1 MNFLNINP
9 VKKFGTKDKNFSKL
23 FVGIDPCKK
32 GHVGRTSMIRAYI
45 ALCILFVFSY
55 AQAVQVS
62 IEDNGNIYL
71 GSTKGTRDYSAGD
84 TIRLDATT
92 RDGYAFDEWKMDNG
106 GNCVIDDAH
115 SRSTFAT
122 AYEGGL
128 CRFRPYAKEQS
139 FYYELTP
146 GGAPTVLDFKKY
158 STTTGYSVYGVR
170 VKVKQGGK
178 RLVLAIS
185 NYTQRKYPSKGHT
198 GFDNRMESAGSFS
211 NGRLVFYSDEYE
223 YSSTPYDYYIAIPE
237 ENIDSEDKTATVQ
250 AFLAYYLSTKVEGG
264 GSVKLGSSGSVL
276 IEGDTQTV
284 SATPSK
290 GYRFGHWKTT
300 GGCSV
305 DDENSVTATITMGAN
320 DCVVTAVFNTGEVY
334 ELSST
339 PKSFNFAEDAFLVD
353 GNYDLR
359 TKFTAPATGTYV
371 VEVKT
376 NRSIKYIDNGQNS
389 SFNGTTEKTLASNG
403 QISLSMS
410 AGKSYYILFRQ
421 VEGYGTDDIQ
431 LVVKRKYVLSYDIS
445 GSGSYSTKNCDPDSS
460 YSISAGS
467 KYGKM
472 FDKWNVVS
480 GTCKIDDAYL
490 ATTKVQLSTNC
501 SVKALF
507 KDAPILPITETP
519 VTYKLSDDGYVSGT
533 SYRMNTGFVP
543 TDSGTY
549 RLTIKPALST
559 SFYLYDDGS
568 DKTFPSTTG
577 KSYSGTTTRQIFLGS
592 VDTDGRYFL
601 FSSGISQSL
610 TLNVDRTYHIELEGD
625 EGISAKFENGSSHDT
640 THINGE
646 SIQIS
651 ATASSGKRF
660 SYMKVTSGNCT
671 LDDSASQNAKV
682 TVDGDC
688 KITVFSEDD
697 GGVYP
702 ISTTPSEFN
711 YGMHRSEIGSSF
723 GIRTVFTAPEDGW
736 YTLFAKGNLANNVW
750 AYDETFTTRRIVSSN
765 VFSATEGEKY
775 YFYLQSTNTSYS
787 PDKNDT
793 LSVWVV
799 KNVNVSSAVSGA
811 GTVKVNGKL
820 GSSDDK
826 FAGDSISIVATAD
839 DGSRFDHWEKVSG
852 SCTIRDTAKV
862 STFVALAGDCKV
874 KAFFVEGKIFE
885 ISETPK
891 SLNYLKDGVMRDG
904 YMGIQTYFD
913 APAAGIY
920 KFTVSS
926 NMIVLRYRY
935 SDETFETSESYNLP
949 NVEVIA
955 EAGKHYYFFRNNHNL
970 SQITSADSILV
981 SVKRNYRV
989 HVDTLGKGY
998 ITINGYSRY
1007 DDSTATAGDTLQ
1019 LVATPYTNF
1028 KFKKW
1033 NVVSGSCT
1041 LSDKASAVT
1050 TVTVKGDCNLEA
1062 HFAEGEIYSVT
1073 DTPKEYTFKDNYY
1086 SGSATNGV
1094 RFRFVAPDDG
1104 KFGIVV
1110 KRKNQ
1115 ANYVK
1120 YYKCANVACTSS
1132 SINKNVYTAYID
1144 SVTVSKGDSVSFKVV
1159 PYNAADAD
1167 EDTISVYYVDL
1178 NEKRLVIKLLA
1189 DSLGSVTPSA
1199 GYTDVISGMDYS
1211 IDAVATRFGYRFD
1224 QWSVKSGDAT
1234 IANKNTSY
1242 TSVSTTSDATVQA
1255 HFRKGDVYEVDE
1267 TVKSF
1272 VYSTDYYSDSVY
1284 RDKYEVALKWTPK
1297 DTGTFFLDIESPR
1310 GCVYVF
1316 GSNSTFRSYNSYTN
1330 FTNKY
1335 SLPVTVKNKG
1345 ETLYWTIAP
1354 YSSSYYN
1361 NSFTVTIRG
1370 SVSLKVIAG
1379 SNGSLSSK
1387 SEIKLGAGQDTT
1399 VTAYGNMGYVFDKW
1413 RVVSGGASIKSLTS
1427 RSTKVTVNKD
1437 AVIEATFRKGS
1448 IQDIGY
1454 DESEFTFNKDKYTDN
1469 GGFNNH
1475 VFMTWTAP
1483 DSGAYFVD
1491 FDISGSSYLYSFGT
1505 DSTFSRSSSKYY
1517 YSGKNSVAFTG
1528 ASGVPQYWALGPY
1541 YASDT
1546 SDSYNVKISKGYELS
1561 VNVDAS
1567 MGTINTDRKIA
1578 LHKGRDTTITASSK
1592 VGYFFDGWSKVSGS
1606 VTIADTTVRSIKV
1619 SVESDATIK
1628 AKFHK
1633 GPVQKI
1639 GTTAKTFTFNK
1650 DVFTDH
1656 ADHLYDV
1663 ALTWTAPDSGW
1674 YTLEIESP
1682 DSNITRGYFW
1692 KYDTD
1697 STFSGSY
1704 STYTLPISYLFQGA
1718 AGVPQ
1723 YWSFQRYS
1731 YADSS
1736 KRFTAK
1742 IVKSADITVVSD
1754 GHGSVTPTTPKP
1766 ASLTSSVSITA
1777 TSDFGYK
1784 FKEWVITSGTPDIKD
1799 VKSANTTVKS
1809 ADNATVK
1816 ATFSKGT
1823 IHALGATS
1831 KDFVFAKDFYTDTAG
1846 FKNLVFMSWTAPDT
1860 NWYFIEVSA
1869 DSAINLNLY
1878 SYGTDLKNRGGRLTK
1893 VNGKSIL
1900 TFQGTKGATHY
1911 WSLGPAYARDSLVG
1925 FSAKI
1930 AAPYVLTVESADHGT
1945 VHPNGAV
1952 VLPSGGDTTVMAI
1965 PYGGYVFSKWTVTK
1979 GNVIITNPIS
1989 EKTKVSPIDSVCSI
2003 KANYVV
2009 DLTTVPKVDIQGIKT
2024 SGHPEIC
2031 SIVSV
2036 VDSNSGKSI
2045 FDLDSSDFVLFEDG
2059 KSLPATVTS
2068 PKNVMGVSVVFVVDE
2083 SASISS
2089 IQTAAREYVTR
2100 FVNEM
2105 EEFDRVA
2112 IVGYVDTVRVVQD
2125 YTSNRDTLLAAVNRL
2140 KFTGAYED
2148 IALGAYTG
2156 VDLGSDLGGP
2166 KAIIVFSDG
2175 MSDHKKFPASTVVEL
2190 AERYATSIYTIAFK
2204 KSASFDTG
2212 LSNYGFDILQDMAAG
2227 TGGRYY
2233 ETAGISE
2240 TREILAQ
2247 IRHDMQTRYTV
2258 CYTTP
2263 DTIIDG
2269 DIHHVKIGISYR
2281 GHKDSDTASWRED
2294 FLPPK
2299 VTLTR
2304 ATAGLVGKE
2313 FDSDSLKIGV
2323 LVSSRLSMASVKAFV
2338 RTHGDTLSAY
2348 KQLAMKKV
2356 KDSTWTVI
2364 VPESYLVSP
2373 GIDFYVIATD
2383 SLGRTGNVPSV
2394 YSPERN
2400 PYTIYLKNLKSSIA
2414 LLTEGCVDT
2423 VETKVKLSFNVR
2435 DVEGVDSV
2443 KLYYRN
2449 SDKEPFDTLPMV
2461 RRSRTSNYWD
2471 VMVLSKAFGGSKL
2484 QINAEAWDV
2493 QGEKTTWLTTEKTFI
2508 EGCEPPP
2515 APDEK
2520 DYINIVNGDSAGKA
2534 IGRTTKKIRLTL
2546 ESQDF
2551 SPGKDTLKVSL
2562 SCLSSGDI
2570 ESNLK
2575 VAEKK
2580 SGYYEITKDIE
2591 KNEYAP
2597 KRGDGKISCDALDTL
2612 VAEFKDPVYKTVA
2625 RNMVVLSDDI
2635 KIAYRFLK
2643 KKNDADLDSIE
2654 TNDSV
2659 AFVLR
2664 VTAGSK
2670 SLYTRDTIK
2679 VALFTDTGDTIKLKA
2694 VETGEY
2700 SSEYETTSAFYFV
2713 EDKKELKSDRL
2724 DAVFNYKSTNNR
2736 IKIHAEVDGDKSS
2749 LKSRDSLIV
2758 YSNYSAADYA
2768 EIYDSDKDGRADSI
2782 RIHFIER
2789 LSENIVSIDTVF
2801 WNVGGKTW
2809 KKASK
2814 SKMRLSED
2822 SRWVESI
2829 IEEPFDYGVTFADE
2843 DEAPYL
2849 RMTKTA
2855 ADRSQKVELRDK
2867 IGPVA
2872 VKAEKHP
2879 GRVQTE
2885 EYIQD
2890 SYGIPPDTLIVEMS
2904 EAISTKEKKEP
2915 WKNLFRYSARC
2926 SDTASMALRI
2936 QGEPKVSESGKEWT
2950 IVLKD
2955 NNLLVDNCIRTNPAS
2970 GYVDGQKNTV
2980 GIGGVSVGGKNS
2992 DIYLYEVSSNIR
3004 LLKKNKKPKWIP
3016 PEEKEWEL
3024 VPDSLQTIR
3033 ISSIAPYKARV
3044 IIYDNYSNVVTSFN
3058 QSFTKEEMEMDSR
3071 GNENDHSKLG
3081 FLYWNERSSEGRK
3094 VGDGVYIWRID
3105 FRFNDG
3111 HKEYRVLKTGVKRHK

>member
-1 MNFLNINP
+1 
-9 VKKFGTKDKNFSKL
+9 
-23 FVGIDPCKK
+23 
-32 GHVGRTSMIRAYI
+32 MIRAYI
-45 ALCILFVFSY
+45 ALCILFAFSF

-71 GSTKGTRDYSAGD
+71 GSTKGTRDYAAGD

-128 CRFRPYAKEQS
+128 CRFRPYAKEQN
-139 FYYELTP
+139 FYYTLTP
-146 GGAPTVLDFKKY
+146 GGSPTVLDFKKY
-158 STTTGYSVYGVR
+158 STTTEYSVYGVR
-170 VKVKQGGK
+170 VKIEQGGK
-178 RLVLAIS
+178 RVVLAIS
-185 NYTQRKYPSKGHT
+185 NYTHNKSVYKSHR
-198 GFDNRMESAGSFS
+198 GFDSGMYSGGSFS
-211 NGRLVFYSDEYE
+211 NGRLIFYSDEYE
-223 YSSTPYDYYIAIPE
+223 YSPTPYDYYIAIPE

-305 DDENSVTATITMGAN
+305 DDETSATATITMGAN

-334 ELSST
+334 ALSST
-339 PKSFNFAEDAFLVD
+339 PKSFNLAKDAFLAD

-359 TKFTAPATGTYV
+359 TVFTAPATGTYV
-371 VEVKT
+371 IHVKT

-389 SFNGTTEKTLASNG
+389 SFNATTEKTLASNG

-410 AGKSYYILFRQ
+410 AGKSNYIMFRQ
-421 VEGYGTDDIQ
+421 VEDYGTDDIE
-431 LVVKRKYVLSYDIS
+431 LVVKRKYVLRYDKS
-445 GSGSYSTKNCDPDSS
+445 GSGSYSSMNCDPDSS
-460 YSISAGS
+460 YSITAGS
-467 KYGKM
+467 VFGKM
-472 FDKWNVVS
+472 FDKWDVVS
-480 GTCKIDDAYL
+480 GTCQMDDESLVTA
-490 ATTKVQLSTNC
+490 KVQLSTDC
-501 SVKALF
+501 SVKAQF
-507 KDAPILPITETP
+507 KEAPILPIAETP
-519 VTYKLSDDGYVSGT
+519 VTYKLSADGYISG
-533 SYRMNTGFVP
+533 SNYRINTGFVP

-549 RLTIKPALST
+549 RLTIKPAAST
-559 SFYLYDDGS
+559 TVYLYDEGS
-568 DKTFPSTTG
+568 DNTFPSTTS
-577 KSYSGTTTRQIFLGS
+577 KTYSGTATKQVFLGS
-592 VDTDGRYFL
+592 VNTDGRYLL
-601 FSSGISQSL
+601 FSTGSSQSL

-625 EGISAKFENGSSHDT
+625 EYISAKFENGSSHDT
-640 THINGE
+640 THTNGE
-646 SIQIS
+646 SIQIAAS
-651 ATASSGKRF
+651 VSSGKRF
-660 SYMKVTSGNCT
+660 SYMKVTSGKCT
-671 LDDSASQNAKV
+671 LSDTAAQNAKV
-682 TVDGDC
+682 TVNGDC
-688 KITVFSEDD
+688 KIAVFSEDE

-702 ISTTPSEFN
+702 ISATPSEFN
-711 YGMHRSEIGSSF
+711 YGKHRSEIGSGF
-723 GIRTVFTAPEDGW
+723 GIRTVFTAPEDGR
-736 YTLFAKGNLANNVW
+736 YTLFVKGNQSSTAW
-750 AYDETFTTRRIVSSN
+750 AYDETFTTKSSLSSN
-765 VFSATEGEKY
+765 TFSATEGEKY
-775 YFYLQSTNTSYS
+775 YFYLQSANSSYS

-799 KNVNVSSAVSGA
+799 KNVNVTSAVSGA
-811 GTVKVNGKL
+811 GSVKVNGKS

-826 FAGDSISIVATAD
+826 LAGDSISIVATAD

-852 SCTIRDTAKV
+852 SCTISDTAKI
-862 STFVALAGDCKV
+862 STFVTLAGDCKV

-891 SLNYLKDGVMRDG
+891 SFHFLKDGVMRDG

-913 APAAGIY
+913 VPAAGIY
-920 KFTVSS
+920 KFTTSS
-926 NMIVLRYRY
+926 NTTVSRYLY
-935 SDETFETSESYNLP
+935 SDETFETLVSYNSSDI
-949 NVEVIA
+949 EAIA
-955 EAGKHYYFFRNNHNL
+955 EDGKHYYVFRDYRNV
-970 SQITSADSILV
+970 SQVTSADSILV
-981 SVKRNYRV
+981 SVKRVYRV
-989 HVDTLGKGY
+989 HIDTLGKGY
-998 ITINGYSRY
+998 VTINGYSRY
-1007 DDSTATAGDTLQ
+1007 DDSTATAGDTLR
-1019 LVATPYTNF
+1019 LAASPYTGY

-1033 NVVSGSCT
+1033 DIVSGSCT
-1041 LSDKASAVT
+1041 LSDKASATT
-1050 TVTVKGDCNLEA
+1050 TVTVKGNCNLKA
-1062 HFAEGEIYSVT
+1062 HFVAGEIYSVT
-1073 DTPKEYTFKDNYY
+1073 DTPEEYNFKDHYY
-1086 SGSATNGV
+1086 NTSATYGV
-1094 RFRFVAPDDG
+1094 RFTFVAPDDG
-1104 KFGIVV
+1104 KYGIVV
-1110 KRKNQ
+1110 KLKNRV
-1115 ANYVK
+1115 NYVR
-1120 YYKCANVACTSS
+1120 YYKCANAGCTSS
-1132 SINKNVYTAYID
+1132 SINKSVYTSYID
-1144 SVTVSKGDSVSFKVV
+1144 SVTVSKDDVVNFKVV

-1167 EDTISVYYVDL
+1167 EDTISVHYVDL

-1189 DSLGSVTPSA
+1189 DSLGTVTPSA
-1199 GYTDVISGMDYS
+1199 GYKDAISGMDYS

-1224 QWSVKSGDAT
+1224 QWSVKSGNAT
-1234 IANKNTSY
+1234 IANKDTSY
-1242 TSVSTTSDATVQA
+1242 TFVSTTSDATVQA
-1255 HFRKGDVYEVDE
+1255 HFRKGDIYEIDE

-1310 GCVYVF
+1310 GYVYGF
-1316 GSNSTFRSYNSYTN
+1316 GNSSTFRSYSTYTS
-1330 FTNKY
+1330 FSNKY

-1370 SVSLKVIAG
+1370 SVSLKVFAG
-1379 SNGSLSSK
+1379 SNGSISGNSV
-1387 SEIKLGAGQDTT
+1387 IKLGAGQDTT
-1399 VTAYGNMGYVFDKW
+1399 VAAYGNMGYVFDKW
-1413 RVVSGGASIKSLTS
+1413 RVVSGDVSIKGLTS

-1437 AVIEATFRKGS
+1437 AVIEASFRKGL

-1454 DESEFTFNKDKYTDN
+1454 DESEFMFNKDKYTDN

-1483 DSGAYFVD
+1483 DSGVYFVD
-1491 FDISGSSYLYSFGT
+1491 FDISGFSYFYSFGT

-1517 YSGKNSVAFTG
+1517 YSGKNSFSFTG

-1546 SDSYNVKISKGYELS
+1546 SDSYNVKINKGYELS

-1592 VGYFFDGWSKVSGS
+1592 VGYFFDEWSKVSGS
-1606 VTIADTTVRSIKV
+1606 VTIADTTVRSTKV
-1619 SVESDATIK
+1619 SIESDATIK

-1674 YTLEIESP
+1674 YYLEIESP
-1682 DSNITRGYFW
+1682 DSNITRGYLW
-1692 KYDTD
+1692 NYGTD
-1697 STFSGSY
+1697 STFSGFY
-1704 STYTLPISYLFQGA
+1704 STYTLPVGYLFQGA

-1723 YWSFQRYS
+1723 YWSFQRYT
-1731 YADSS
+1731 YADTS

-1742 IVKSADITVVSD
+1742 IAKSAQITVISD
-1754 GHGSVTPTTPKP
+1754 GHGTVTPTTPKP
-1766 ASLTSSVSITA
+1766 VGLTSSVNITA
-1777 TSDFGYK
+1777 TSNFGYK
-1784 FKEWVITSGTPDIKD
+1784 FKEWAVTSGTPDIKD
-1799 VKSANTTVKS
+1799 AKSANTTVKS
-1809 ADNATVK
+1809 ADDATVK

-1823 IHALGATS
+1823 IHAIGTTS
-1831 KDFVFAKDFYTDTAG
+1831 KDLVFAKDYYTDTTG

-1860 NWYFIEVSA
+1860 NWYFIEVAA
-1869 DSAINLNLY
+1869 DSTIALNFY
-1878 SYGTDLKNRGGRLTK
+1878 SYGTDLKNRDGRLTK
-1893 VNGKSIL
+1893 VNGKNIL
-1900 TFQGTKGATHY
+1900 SFQGTKGATYY
-1911 WSLGPAYARDSLVG
+1911 WSVGPSYTRDSLVG

-1930 AAPYVLTVESADHGT
+1930 AVPYVLTVESADHGT
-1945 VHPNGAV
+1945 VHPNGTV

-1979 GNVIITNPIS
+1979 GNVTIADPTS
-1989 EKTKVSPIDSVCSI
+1989 EKTKVSPIDSACSV

-2009 DLTTVPKVDIQGIKT
+2009 DLTTVPKVDIQGINI

-2036 VDSNSGKSI
+2036 VDSNSEKSI

-2233 ETAGISE
+2233 ETAGITE

-2269 DIHHVKIGISYR
+2269 DIHHVKIGVSYR
-2281 GHKDSDTASWRED
+2281 GKKASDTASWRED

-2299 VTLTR
+2299 VTLTKS
-2304 ATAGLVGKE
+2304 TAGLVGKKL
-2313 FDSDSLKIGV
+2313 DSDSLKIGV
-2323 LVSSRLSMASVKAFV
+2323 LVSSRLSMTSVRAFV

-2348 KQLAMKKV
+2348 KQLAMKNA
-2356 KDSTWTVI
+2356 KDSTWTVT
-2364 VPESYLVSP
+2364 VPASYLVAP
-2373 GIDFYVIATD
+2373 GIDFYVVATD
-2383 SLGRTGNVPSV
+2383 SLRHNGSTPSV
-2394 YSPERN
+2394 YSPDKN
-2400 PYTIYLKNLKSSIA
+2400 PYTIYIKNLKSSIA
-2414 LLTEGCVDT
+2414 LLTKGCVDT
-2423 VETKVKLSFNVR
+2423 VETEVKLSFEVR
-2435 DVEGVDSV
+2435 DTEGVDSV
-2443 KLYYRN
+2443 KLYYRKSN
-2449 SDKEPFDTLPMV
+2449 KVPYDTLPMV
-2461 RRSRTSNYWD
+2461 RRSRTSDYWD
-2471 VMVLSKAFGGSKL
+2471 VMVPSKAFGGSKL
-2484 QINAEAWDV
+2484 QISADAWDV
-2493 QGEKTTWLTTEKTFI
+2493 LGEKTTWLTTEKTFI
-2508 EGCEPPP
+2508 EGCEVPA
-2515 APDEK
+2515 APDVK
-2520 DYINIVNGDSAGKA
+2520 DHIKIVNADSAGKP
-2534 IGRTTKKIRLTL
+2534 IKRTTKKIRLTL

-2551 SPGKDTLKVSL
+2551 TSGKDTLKISL

-2580 SGYYEITKDIE
+2580 PGYYEITKDIE

-2597 KRGDGKISCDALDTL
+2597 KRGDGKISCDATDTL
-2612 VAEFKDPVYKTVA
+2612 VAEFKDPVYKTTA
-2625 RNMVVLSDDI
+2625 RKKVIVSDGIDP
-2635 KIAYRFLK
+2635 AYRFLK
-2643 KKNDADLDSIE
+2643 KKKDADLDSVE
-2654 TNDSV
+2654 TTDSV

-2664 VTAGSK
+2664 VTAESK
-2670 SLYTRDTIK
+2670 SLYDRDTIK

-2694 VETGEY
+2694 IETDVY
-2700 SSEYETTSAFYFV
+2700 SSEFETTSAFYFV
-2713 EDKKELKSDRL
+2713 EDKKELKSKRL

-2736 IKIHAEVDGDKSS
+2736 IRIHAEVDGDKSS
-2749 LKSRDSLIV
+2749 LRTRDSLIV

-2768 EIYDSDKDGRADSI
+2768 EIYDSDKDGRADSVRI
-2782 RIHFIER
+2782 RFIER

-2801 WNVGGKTW
+2801 WNAAGKTW

-2814 SKMRLSED
+2814 SKMHLSKD

-2829 IEEPFDYGVTFADE
+2829 IKEPFDYGVTFADK
-2843 DEAPYL
+2843 DDAPYL

-2855 ADRSQKVELRDK
+2855 ADRPQKVELRDK
-2867 IGPVA
+2867 IGPVP

-2879 GRVQTE
+2879 GRVQTV
-2885 EYIQD
+2885 EYIEE
-2890 SYGIPPDTLIVEMS
+2890 SYTIPPDTLFVEMS
-2904 EAISTKEKKEP
+2904 EAISTKEKEEP

-2926 SDTASMALRI
+2926 SDTVSMALRV

-2970 GYVDGQKNTV
+2970 GYVDGKKNAV
-2980 GIGGVSVGGKNS
+2980 GIGGVSVGGQNS

-3004 LLKKNKKPKWIP
+3004 LLKKDKKPKWIP
-3016 PEEKEWEL
+3016 PGEKEWEH

-3058 QSFTKEEMEMDSR
+3058 QTFTKEEMEMDSR
-3071 GNENDHSKLG
+3071 GNANDHSKLG

-3105 FRFNDG
+3105 FKFNDG
-3111 HKEYRVLKTGVKRHK
+3111 HKEYRLLKTGVKRRK

>member
-1 MNFLNINP
+1 
-9 VKKFGTKDKNFSKL
+9 
-23 FVGIDPCKK
+23 
-32 GHVGRTSMIRAYI
+32 MIRAYI
-45 ALCILFVFSY
+45 ALCILFAFSY

-92 RDGYAFDEWKMDNG
+92 KDGYAFDEWKMDAG

-146 GGAPTVLDFKKY
+146 GGSPTVLDFKKY
-158 STTTGYSVYGVR
+158 STTTGYSAYGVR
-170 VKVKQGGK
+170 IKVKQGGK

-185 NYTQRKYPSKGHT
+185 NYSKKSFSYAYKSHM
-198 GFDNRMESAGSFS
+198 GFDSGMSSAGDYSD
-211 NGRLVFYSDEYE
+211 GRLYFYSDGYG
-223 YSSTPYDYYIAIPE
+223 STPYDYYIAIPE

-250 AFLAYYLSTKVEGG
+250 AFLAYYLSTEVEGG
-264 GSVKLGSSGSVL
+264 GSAKLGSSTGRVL

-305 DDENSVTATITMGAN
+305 DDENSATATVTMGAN

-339 PKSFNFAEDAFLVD
+339 PKSFNFSKDAFLVD

-359 TKFTAPATGTYV
+359 TVFTAPAAGTYV
-371 VEVKT
+371 VHVKT
-376 NRSIKYIDNGQNS
+376 NRSIKYIDYGQNS
-389 SFNGTTEKTLASNG
+389 SSNVTTEKTLASNG
-403 QISLSMS
+403 QISLNMS
-410 AGKSYYILFRQ
+410 AGKSNYILFRQ
-421 VEGYGTDDIQ
+421 SEDYGTDDIE

-445 GSGSYSTKNCDPDSS
+445 GSGYSTKNCDPDSS
-460 YSISAGS
+460 YSISAAS
-467 KYGKM
+467 KFGKM

-507 KDAPILPITETP
+507 KDAPILPFTETP
-519 VTYKLSDDGYVSGT
+519 VTYKLSADGYVSG
-533 SYRMNTGFVP
+533 SNYRINTGFVP

-549 RLTIKPALST
+549 RLTIKPSAST
-559 SFYLYDDGS
+559 TIYLYDEGS
-568 DKTFPSTTG
+568 DNTFPSTTS
-577 KSYSGTTTRQIFLGS
+577 KTYSGTTTKQVFLGS
-592 VDTDGRYFL
+592 VNTDGRYLL
-601 FSSGISQSL
+601 FSTGSSQSL

-625 EGISAKFENGSSHDT
+625 EDISAKFENGSSHDT

-646 SIQIS
+646 SVQI
-651 ATASSGKRF
+651 TASVSGGKRF

-671 LDDSASQNAKV
+671 LNDTAAQNAKV
-682 TVDGDC
+682 TVKGDC
-688 KITVFSEDD
+688 KITVFSEDE

-723 GIRTVFTAPEDGW
+723 GIRTVFTAPEDGR
-736 YTLFAKGNLANNVW
+736 YTIFVKSNQSNKVW
-750 AYDETFTTRRIVSSN
+750 AYDETFTTTSSLSSN
-765 VFSATEGEKY
+765 AFSATEGEKY
-775 YFYLQSTNTSYS
+775 YFYLQSTNSSYS
-787 PDKNDT
+787 PDQNDT

-799 KNVNVSSAVSGA
+799 KNVNVTSTVSGA
-811 GTVKVNGKL
+811 GTVKVNSKL

-826 FAGDSISIVATAD
+826 LAGDSISIVATAD
-839 DGSRFDHWEKVSG
+839 GGSRFDHWEKVSG
-852 SCTIRDTAKV
+852 SCTIRDTTKN

-891 SLNYLKDGVMRDG
+891 WFNFLKDGVIRDG

-913 APAAGIY
+913 APTAGTY
-920 KFTVSS
+920 KFVTYS
-926 NMIVLRYRY
+926 NTTSYYRYLY
-935 SDETFETSESYNLP
+935 SDETFETSGLYKSS
-949 NVEVIA
+949 NVDAIE
-955 EAGKHYYFFRNNHNL
+955 EAGKHYYVFRDYH
-970 SQITSADSILV
+970 SVPQVTSADSILI
-981 SVKRNYRV
+981 SVKRTYRV
-989 HVDTLGKGY
+989 HIDTLGKGY
-998 ITINGYSRY
+998 VTINGYTRY
-1007 DDSTATAGDTLQ
+1007 DDSTAAAGDTLR
-1019 LVATPYTNF
+1019 LVASPNTGY

-1033 NVVSGSCT
+1033 DVVSGSCT
-1041 LSDKASAVT
+1041 LSDKASATT
-1050 TVTVKGDCNLEA
+1050 TVTVKGDCNLKA

-1073 DTPKEYTFKDNYY
+1073 DTPKEYTFKDHYY

-1094 RFRFVAPDDG
+1094 RFSFAAPADG
-1104 KFGIVV
+1104 KYGIVV
-1110 KRKNQ
+1110 KLKNR
-1115 ANYVK
+1115 ANYVT
-1120 YYKCANVACTSS
+1120 YYKCANVGCTSS
-1132 SINKNVYTAYID
+1132 SIYKSYVTSYID
-1144 SVTVSKGDSVSFKVV
+1144 SVTVSKDTVVNFKVL
-1159 PYNAADAD
+1159 PYSTI
-1167 EDTISVYYVDL
+1167 EDTISVHYVDL

-1189 DSLGSVTPSA
+1189 DSLGTVTPSA
-1199 GYTDVISGMDYS
+1199 GYTDVIPGMDYS
-1211 IDAVATRFGYRFD
+1211 IAAAATRFGYRFD
-1224 QWSVKSGDAT
+1224 QWSVKSGNAT
-1234 IANKNTSY
+1234 IANKDTCY
-1242 TSVSTTSDATVQA
+1242 TYVSTTNNATVQA
-1255 HFRKGDVYEVDE
+1255 HFRKGDVYEIDK

-1272 VYSTDYYSDSVY
+1272 VYSTDYYSDSAYYY
-1284 RDKYEVALKWTPK
+1284 RGNYEVALKWTPT
-1297 DTGTFFLDIESPR
+1297 DTGTFFLDIESPQAS
-1310 GCVYVF
+1310 GYVYVF
-1316 GSNSTFRSYNSYTN
+1316 GNSSTFRSYDTYNS
-1330 FTNKY
+1330 FSDKY
-1335 SLPVTVKNKG
+1335 SLPVVVKNKG
-1345 ETLYWTIAP
+1345 ETLYWTVAP

-1361 NSFTVTIRG
+1361 KSFTVTIRG
-1370 SVSLKVIAG
+1370 AVSLKVIAG
-1379 SNGSLSSK
+1379 SNGSLSSN

-1413 RVVSGGASIKSLTS
+1413 RVVSGSASIKSLTS

-1437 AVIEATFRKGS
+1437 AVIEASFRKGP

-1454 DESEFTFNKDKYTDN
+1454 DVSEFTFNKDKYTDISKY
-1469 GGFNNH
+1469 NNY

-1483 DSGAYFVD
+1483 DSGLYFVD
-1491 FDISGSSYLYSFGT
+1491 FDISDYSYLYSFGT
-1505 DSTFSRSSSKYY
+1505 DSTFSRYSSTYY
-1517 YSGKNSVAFTG
+1517 YSGKHSLVFTG
-1528 ASGVPQYWALGPY
+1528 ASGVPQYWAMGPY
-1541 YASDT
+1541 YASDS
-1546 SDSYNVKISKGYELS
+1546 SDSYNVKISRGYELT
-1561 VNVDAS
+1561 VNVDTS
-1567 MGTINTDRKIA
+1567 MGTINTASKIA

-1592 VGYFFDGWSKVSGS
+1592 VGYFFDEWSKVSGS
-1606 VTIADTTVRSIKV
+1606 VTIDASTERTTKV
-1619 SVESDATIK
+1619 SIESDATIK

-1650 DVFTDH
+1650 DNFTDYSS
-1656 ADHLYDV
+1656 HLYDV

-1674 YTLEIESP
+1674 YYLEIESP
-1682 DSNITRGYFW
+1682 DSDITRGYLW
-1692 KYDTD
+1692 KYGTD
-1697 STFSGSY
+1697 STFGGSY
-1704 STYTLPISYLFQGA
+1704 STYSLPVSYLFQGA

-1723 YWSFQRYS
+1723 YWSFQRYT
-1731 YADSS
+1731 YADTS

-1742 IVKSADITVVSD
+1742 IVKSAEIKVISD
-1754 GHGSVTPTTPKP
+1754 GHGTVTPTTPRP

-1784 FKEWVITSGTPDIKD
+1784 FKEWTITAGTPDIEDAKN
-1799 VKSANTTVKS
+1799 ANTTTTS
-1809 ADNATVK
+1809 ADDATIK

-1823 IHALGATS
+1823 IHTIGATS
-1831 KDFVFAKDFYTDTAG
+1831 KDFVFANDYYTDTTG
-1846 FKNLVFMSWTAPDT
+1846 FKNQVFMSWTAPDT
-1860 NWYFIEVSA
+1860 NWYFIEVTA
-1869 DSAINLNLY
+1869 GSAIDLDFY
-1878 SYGTDLKNRGGRLTK
+1878 SYGTDLKNRNGRLTK
-1893 VNGKSIL
+1893 VNGKNIL
-1900 TFQGTKGATHY
+1900 SFQGPKGSTHY
-1911 WSLGPAYARDSLVG
+1911 WSLGPASDRDSLVG

-1930 AAPYVLTVESADHGT
+1930 AVPYVLTVESADHGT
-1945 VHPNGAV
+1945 VHPDGAV

-1989 EKTKVSPIDSVCSI
+1989 EQTKVSPIDSICSI

-2009 DLTTVPKVDIQGIKT
+2009 DLTTVPKVDIQGVNT

-2068 PKNVMGVSVVFVVDE
+2068 PNTVKGVSVVFVVDE
-2083 SASISS
+2083 SGSIRD
-2089 IQTAAREYVTR
+2089 IQDAAREYVTR

-2112 IVGYVDTVRVVQD
+2112 IIGYVDTVRVVQG
-2125 YTSNRDTLLAAVNRL
+2125 YTADKDSLLGAVERL
-2140 KFTGAYED
+2140 RFTGAYED

-2156 VDLGSDLGGP
+2156 VELGADLGGP

-2175 MSDHKKFPASTVVEL
+2175 RSDHKKYTASTVVEL

-2204 KSASFDTG
+2204 KSAEYSTSYF
-2212 LSNYGFDILQDMAAG
+2212 NYGFDILQDMSAG

-2233 ETAGISE
+2233 ETAGITE

-2269 DIHHVKIGISYR
+2269 DIHHIKIGVSYR
-2281 GHKDSDTASWRED
+2281 GKKDSDTASWRED

-2299 VTLTR
+2299 VTLTK
-2304 ATAGLVGKE
+2304 ATANLVGKE
-2313 FDSDSLKIGV
+2313 LNSDSLNIGV
-2323 LVSSRLSMASVKAFV
+2323 LVSSRLSMKFVKAFV

-2348 KQLAMKKV
+2348 RQLTMKKL
-2356 KDSTWTVI
+2356 KDSTWTVT

-2373 GIDFYVIATD
+2373 GIDFYVTATD
-2383 SLGRTGNVPSV
+2383 SLGREGNAPSGAFPGQN
-2394 YSPERN
+2394 S
-2400 PYTIYLKNLKSSIA
+2400 YTIYVKNLESSIA

-2423 VETKVKLSFNVR
+2423 VETEVKLSFEVH
-2435 DVEGVDSV
+2435 DIEGVDSV

-2449 SDKEPFDTLPMV
+2449 SDKVPFDTLPML
-2461 RRSRTSNYWD
+2461 RRSRTSDYWD
-2471 VMVLSKAFGGSKL
+2471 VMVSSKAFGGKKL

-2493 QGEKTTWLTTEKTFI
+2493 LGEKTTWLTTEKKYI

-2520 DYINIVNGDSAGKA
+2520 DYIHIVNGDSAGKS
-2534 IGRTTKKIRLTL
+2534 IERTTKKIRLTL

-2551 SPGKDTLKVSL
+2551 TPGKDTLTVSL
-2562 SCLSSGDI
+2562 SCFYSGDI

-2575 VAEKK
+2575 VAEMK

-2597 KRGDGKISCDALDTL
+2597 KRGDGKISCDASDIL
-2612 VAEFKDPVYKTVA
+2612 VAEFKDPVYKTLA
-2625 RNMVVLSDDI
+2625 TKKVVVSDNIDTT
-2635 KIAYRFLK
+2635 YRFLK
-2643 KKNDADLDSIE
+2643 KKTDVELDSVE
-2654 TNDSV
+2654 TTDSV

-2664 VTAGSK
+2664 VTAESK
-2670 SLYTRDTIK
+2670 SLYVRDTIK
-2679 VALFTDTGDTIKLKA
+2679 VALFTNTGDTIRLKA
-2694 VETGEY
+2694 VETDVY
-2700 SSEYETTSAFYFV
+2700 SSEFEATSAFYFV
-2713 EDKKELKSDRL
+2713 DGEKDLKSKRL
-2724 DAVFNYKSTNNR
+2724 DAVFNYKSTSNR
-2736 IKIHAEVDGDKSS
+2736 VKIYAEVDGDESALS
-2749 LKSRDSLIV
+2749 FRNSLIV
-2758 YSNYSAADYA
+2758 YSNYAAADYA
-2768 EIYDSDKDGRADSI
+2768 EIYDSDKDGRADSV
-2782 RIHFIER
+2782 RIHFIDR
-2789 LSENIVSIDTVF
+2789 LSENILSIDTVF
-2801 WNVGGKTW
+2801 WNAAGKTW

-2814 SKMRLSED
+2814 SKMHLSED
-2822 SRWVESI
+2822 SRWVESVI
-2829 IEEPFDYGVTFADE
+2829 KEPFDYGVTFADK
-2843 DEAPYL
+2843 DKAPYL

-2855 ADRSQKVELRDK
+2855 ADRPQKVELRDK
-2867 IGPVA
+2867 IGPVP

-2879 GRVQTE
+2879 GRVPTV
-2885 EYIQD
+2885 EYIED
-2890 SYGIPPDTLIVEMS
+2890 SYGIPPDTLFVEMS

-2926 SDTASMALRI
+2926 SDTVSMALRV
-2936 QGEPKVSESGKEWT
+2936 QGEPEVSESGKEWT

-2970 GYVDGQKNTV
+2970 GYVDGQKNAV

-3004 LLKKNKKPKWIP
+3004 LLKKDKMPKWIP
-3016 PEEKEWEL
+3016 PGEKEWEH

-3058 QSFTKEEMEMDSR
+3058 QTFTKEEMEMESR

-3111 HKEYRVLKTGVKRHK
+3111 HKEYRLIKTGVKRRK

>member
-1 MNFLNINP
+1 
-9 VKKFGTKDKNFSKL
+9 
-23 FVGIDPCKK
+23 
-32 GHVGRTSMIRAYI
+32 MIRAYI
-45 ALCILFVFSY
+45 ALCILFAFSY

-62 IEDNGNIYL
+62 IEDNGNVYL
-71 GSTKGTRDYSAGD
+71 LSTKGTREYSAGD
-84 TIRLDATT
+84 TIQLRAST

-106 GNCVIDDAH
+106 GDCVIDDAH
-115 SRSTFAT
+115 SMSTFAT
-122 AYEGGL
+122 AYEGGY
-128 CRFRPYAKEQS
+128 CRFRPYAKEQNY
-139 FYYELTP
+139 FYTLTP
-146 GGAPTVLDFKKY
+146 GASSPTKLDFKKY
-158 STTTGYSVYGVR
+158 STMTMSSVYGVR
-170 VKVKQGGK
+170 VKIEQGAK
-178 RLVLAIS
+178 RVVLSIS
-185 NYTQRKYPSKGHT
+185 NYTHKKSVYKSHR
-198 GFDNRMESAGSFS
+198 GFDSGMYSGGNFS

-264 GSVKLGSSGSVL
+264 GSVKLGPSGSVL

-284 SATPSK
+284 SATPNK

-305 DDENSVTATITMGAN
+305 DDENSATATITMGAN
-320 DCVVTAVFNTGEVY
+320 DCVVTAVFNTGEVF

-339 PKSFNFAEDAFLVD
+339 PRSFNLAKDAFLVD

-359 TKFTAPATGTYV
+359 TVFKAPATGTYV
-371 VEVKT
+371 IHVKT
-376 NRSIKYIDNGQNS
+376 NRSIKYIDNGQSS
-389 SFNGTTEKTLASNG
+389 SFNATTVKTLASNG

-410 AGKSYYILFRQ
+410 AGKSNYILFRQ
-421 VEGYGTDDIQ
+421 LEDYGTDDVE
-431 LVVKRKYVLSYDIS
+431 LVVKRKYALRYDVY

-460 YSISAGS
+460 YTITAGS
-467 KYGKM
+467 VYGKM

-480 GTCKIDDAYL
+480 GTCEIDNENLVTA
-490 ATTKVQLSTNC
+490 KVQLSTDC
-501 SVKALF
+501 SVRAQF
-507 KDAPILPITETP
+507 KEAPILPITETP
-519 VTYKLSDDGYVSGT
+519 VTYKFSVDGYASG
-533 SYRMNTGFVP
+533 SNYRINTGFVP

-577 KSYSGTTTRQIFLGS
+577 KSYSGTATKQVFLGS
-592 VDTDGRYFL
+592 VNTDGRYLL
-601 FSSGISQSL
+601 FSTGASQSL
-610 TLNVDRTYHIELEGD
+610 TLNVDRTYHIELVGD
-625 EGISAKFENGSSHDT
+625 EGVSAKFENGSSHDT

-646 SIQIS
+646 TIQITAS
-651 ATASSGKRF
+651 ASSGKRF

-671 LDDSASQNAKV
+671 LSDTAAQNAKV

-702 ISTTPSEFN
+702 ISTTSSKFN
-711 YGMHRSEIGSSF
+711 YAIHRSEIGSSF
-723 GIRTVFTAPEDGW
+723 GIRTVFTAPEDGG
-736 YTLFAKGNLANNVW
+736 YTLFVKSSLSNNVW
-750 AYDETFTTRRIVSSN
+750 AYDETFTTRSSLSSN
-765 VFSATEGEKY
+765 AFSATEGEKY
-775 YFYLQSTNTSYS
+775 YFYLQSTSSSYS

-874 KAFFVEGKIFE
+874 KAFFVEGKVFE

-891 SLNYLKDGVMRDG
+891 WFNFLKDGVMRDG
-904 YMGIQTYFD
+904 YMGIQTSFD
-913 APAAGIY
+913 VPTAGTY
-920 KFTVSS
+920 KFVTYS
-926 NMIVLRYRY
+926 NTTNYYRYLY
-935 SDETFETSESYNLP
+935 SDETFEGGTYKSS
-949 NVEVIA
+949 NVDAIA
-955 EAGKHYYFFRNNHNL
+955 EAGKHYYVFRDYHNV
-970 SQITSADSILV
+970 SQVTFADSILI
-981 SVKRNYRV
+981 SVKRTYRV
-989 HVDTLGKGY
+989 HIDTLGKGDV
-998 ITINGYSRY
+998 TINGYYRY
-1007 DDSTATAGDTLQ
+1007 DDSTAAAGDTLR
-1019 LVATPYTNF
+1019 LVATPYTGY

-1033 NVVSGSCT
+1033 DIVSGSCS
-1041 LSDKASAVT
+1041 LSDKASATT
-1050 TVTVKGDCNLEA
+1050 TVTVKGDCNLKA
-1062 HFAEGEIYSVT
+1062 HFVAGEIYSVT
-1073 DTPKEYTFKDNYY
+1073 DTPEEYTFKDNYY

-1115 ANYVK
+1115 ANYVT
-1120 YYKCANVACTSS
+1120 YYKCANAGCTSTS
-1132 SINKNVYTAYID
+1132 TSRSVYTAYID
-1144 SVTVSKGDSVSFKVV
+1144 SVTVSKGDSVNFKVV
-1159 PYNAADAD
+1159 PYSVAIANG
-1167 EDTISVYYVDL
+1167 DTISVHYVDL

-1189 DSLGSVTPSA
+1189 DSLGTVTPSA

-1211 IDAVATRFGYRFD
+1211 IDAAATRFGYRFD
-1224 QWSVKSGDAT
+1224 QWSVKSGNAT
-1234 IANKNTSY
+1234 IANKDTSH
-1242 TSVSTTSDATVQA
+1242 TFVSTTNDATVQA
-1255 HFRKGDVYEVDE
+1255 HFRKGDIYEIDK

-1272 VYSTDYYSDSVY
+1272 VFSTDYYSDSVY
-1284 RDKYEVALKWTPK
+1284 RKKYEVALKWTPP
-1297 DTGTFFLDIESPR
+1297 DTGTFILDIEAPQAS
-1310 GCVYVF
+1310 VYVYAF
-1316 GSNSTFRSYNSYTN
+1316 GSSSTFRSYNTYKS
-1330 FTNKY
+1330 FSNKY
-1335 SLPVTVKNKG
+1335 SFPVTVKNKG
-1345 ETLYWTIAP
+1345 ETLYWTVAP
-1354 YSSSYYN
+1354 NSSSYFN
-1361 NSFTVTIRG
+1361 NSFTATIRG
-1370 SVSLKVIAG
+1370 SVSLKVVAG
-1379 SNGSLSSK
+1379 SNGSISSY

-1399 VTAYGNMGYVFDKW
+1399 VTAYGNMGYLFDEW
-1413 RVVSGGASIKSLTS
+1413 RVVSGGASIKNPTS

-1437 AVIEATFRKGS
+1437 AVIEASFRKGS

-1454 DESEFTFNKDKYTDN
+1454 DESEFTFYKDKYTDN
-1469 GGFNNH
+1469 SRFNNY

-1483 DSGAYFVD
+1483 DSGVYFID
-1491 FDISGSSYLYSFGT
+1491 FDISGYSYLYSFGT

-1517 YSGKNSVAFTG
+1517 YSGKNSFAFTG
-1528 ASGVPQYWALGPY
+1528 ASGIPQYWALGPY
-1541 YASDT
+1541 YASD
-1546 SDSYNVKISKGYELS
+1546 SSGSSKVKISRGYELS

-1567 MGTINTDRKIA
+1567 MGTINTDSKIA
-1578 LHKGRDTTITASSK
+1578 LHKGRDTIITASSK
-1592 VGYFFDGWSKVSGS
+1592 VGYFFDEWSKVSGS
-1606 VTIADTTVRSIKV
+1606 VTIGASTQRSTKV
-1619 SVESDATIK
+1619 SIESDATVK

-1650 DVFTDH
+1650 DAFTDH
-1656 ADHLYDV
+1656 SSHLYDV

-1674 YTLEIESP
+1674 YYLEIESP
-1682 DSNITRGYFW
+1682 DSNITRGYLW
-1692 KYDTD
+1692 NYGTD
-1697 STFSGSY
+1697 STFRGSY
-1704 STYTLPISYLFQGA
+1704 STYTLPVTYLFQGT

-1723 YWSFQRYS
+1723 YWSFQRYYS
-1731 YADSS
+1731 ADSS
-1736 KRFTAK
+1736 KRITVK
-1742 IVKSADITVVSD
+1742 IVKSAQIMVVSD
-1754 GHGSVTPTTPKP
+1754 GHGTVTPTTPKP
-1766 ASLTSSVSITA
+1766 ASPTSTVSITA

-1784 FKEWVITSGTPDIKD
+1784 FKEWAVTSGTPDIGD
-1799 VKSANTTVKS
+1799 TKSANTTVKS

-1816 ATFSKGT
+1816 ATFNKGT
-1823 IHALGATS
+1823 IHTIGATS
-1831 KDFVFAKDFYTDTAG
+1831 KDFVFAKDYYTDTTG
-1846 FKNLVFMSWTAPDT
+1846 FKNQVFMSWTAPDT
-1860 NWYFIEVSA
+1860 NWYFIEISA
-1869 DSAINLNLY
+1869 DSGVNLNLY
-1878 SYGTDLKNRGGRLTK
+1878 SYGTDLKNRTGRLKK

-1900 TFQGTKGATHY
+1900 SFQGTKGAVHY
-1911 WSLGPAYARDSLVG
+1911 WSLGPVLARDSLAE

-1930 AAPYVLTVESADHGT
+1930 AIPYVLTVESDNHGT
-1945 VHPNGAV
+1945 SHPNGSI

-1965 PYGGYVFSKWTVTK
+1965 PYGGYVFSKWSVTK
-1979 GNVIITNPIS
+1979 GNVTIANPTS
-1989 EKTKVSPIDSVCSI
+1989 EKTKVTPIDTTCSI

-2009 DLTTVPKVDIQGIKT
+2009 DLTTVPKVDIQGINT
-2024 SGHPEIC
+2024 ADHPRIC

-2083 SASISS
+2083 SGSIGA
-2089 IQTAAREYVTR
+2089 IQDAAREYVTR

-2112 IVGYVDTVRVVQD
+2112 IIGYVDTVRVVQG
-2125 YTSNRDTLLAAVNRL
+2125 YTADKDSLLGAVKRL

-2148 IALGAYTG
+2148 IALGAYKG
-2156 VDLGSDLGGP
+2156 VELGADLGGP

-2175 MSDHKKFPASTVVEL
+2175 RSDHKLYTASTVVAL
-2190 AERYATSIYTIAFK
+2190 AEKYATSIYTIAFK
-2204 KSASFDTG
+2204 KSAEYSTSH
-2212 LSNYGFDILQDMAAG
+2212 SNYGFDILQDMSAG

-2233 ETAGISE
+2233 ETAGITE

-2269 DIHHVKIGISYR
+2269 DIHHVKIGVSYR
-2281 GHKDSDTASWRED
+2281 GKKASDTASWRED

-2299 VTLTR
+2299 VTLTK

-2313 FDSDSLKIGV
+2313 LKSDSLNIGV
-2323 LVSSRLSMASVKAFV
+2323 LVSSRISMKSVKAFV
-2338 RTHGDTLSAY
+2338 RTHGDTLSTY
-2348 KQLAMKKV
+2348 KQLTMRKV
-2356 KDSTWTVI
+2356 KDSTWTVT
-2364 VPESYLVSP
+2364 VPEDYLVSP
-2373 GIDFYVIATD
+2373 GVDFYVTATD
-2383 SLGRTGNVPSV
+2383 SLGRDASTPSV
-2394 YSPERN
+2394 VSPERN
-2400 PYTIYLKNLKSSIA
+2400 PYTIYVKNLKSSIA

-2423 VETKVKLSFNVR
+2423 LQTEVKLSFEVR
-2435 DVEGVDSV
+2435 DIEGVSSA
-2443 KLYYRN
+2443 KLLYRN
-2449 SDKEPFDTLPMV
+2449 SDKVPFDTLPMV
-2461 RRSRTSNYWD
+2461 RRSRTSDYWD
-2471 VMVLSKAFGGSKL
+2471 VMVPSKAFGRSGL

-2493 QGEKTTWLTTEKTFI
+2493 LGEKTTWLTTERVLI
-2508 EGCEPPP
+2508 EGCEAPA
-2515 APDEK
+2515 APDERDRIK
-2520 DYINIVNGDSAGKA
+2520 IVNADSAGKS
-2534 IGRTTKKIRLTL
+2534 IKRSTKKIRLTL

-2551 SPGKDTLKVSL
+2551 TRGKDTLKVSL

-2570 ESNLK
+2570 ESDLK

-2580 SGYYEITKDIE
+2580 PGYYEITKDIE

-2597 KRGDGKISCDALDTL
+2597 KRGDGKISCDATDTL
-2612 VAEFKDPVYKTVA
+2612 VAEFKDPVYKTIA
-2625 RNMVVLSDDI
+2625 RKSVVVSDDI
-2635 KIAYRFLK
+2635 EIAYRFLK
-2643 KKNDADLDSIE
+2643 KKGGADLDSAE
-2654 TNDSV
+2654 TTDSV

-2664 VTAGSK
+2664 VTAESK
-2670 SLYTRDTIK
+2670 SMYDRDTIK
-2679 VALFTDTGDTIKLKA
+2679 VILFTDTGDTIKLKA
-2694 VETGEY
+2694 VETDVY
-2700 SSEYETTSAFYFV
+2700 SSEFEVKSAFYYV
-2713 EDKKELKSDRL
+2713 EDKKELKSKRL
-2724 DAVFNYKSTNNR
+2724 DAVFDYKSSDNR
-2736 IKIHAEVDGDKSS
+2736 IKIYAEVDGDESS

-2758 YSNYSAADYA
+2758 YSDYSAADYA
-2768 EIYDSDKDGRADSI
+2768 EIYDSDKDGRADSV

-2801 WNVGGKTW
+2801 WNAAGKTW

-2814 SKMRLSED
+2814 SKMHLSED
-2822 SRWVESI
+2822 SHWVESI
-2829 IEEPFDYGVTFADE
+2829 IKDPFDYGVTFADK
-2843 DEAPYL
+2843 DKTPYL

-2855 ADRSQKVELRDK
+2855 ADRPQKVELRDK
-2867 IGPVA
+2867 IGPVP

-2879 GRVQTE
+2879 GRVPTV
-2885 EYIQD
+2885 EYIEE
-2890 SYGIPPDTLIVEMS
+2890 SYGIPPDTLFVEMS
-2904 EAISTKEKKEP
+2904 EPISTKEKKEP

-2926 SDTASMALRI
+2926 SDTASMALRV

-2970 GYVDGQKNTV
+2970 GYVDPQKNAV
-2980 GIGGVSVGGKNS
+2980 GIGGVSVGGQNS

-3004 LLKKNKKPKWIP
+3004 LLKKDKKPKWIP
-3016 PEEKEWEL
+3016 PEEEEWEP

-3058 QSFTKEEMEMDSR
+3058 QTFTKEEMEMDSR

-3105 FRFNDG
+3105 FKFNDG
-3111 HKEYRVLKTGVKRHK
+3111 HKEYRLLKTGVKRHK